1 MKTVVKQFRLT
12 VQNAC
17 IFHRRYF
24 VVRGCV
30 GGDTVTG
37 HDNVSDSDDTVDDFE
52 NVNHKEDQDS
62 DDGGNG
68 SGGGSGGS
76 GSNVGRKR
84 DQ

>member
-24 VVRGCV
+24 VV
-30 GGDTVTG
+30 GGRCGGATVTG
-37 HDNVSDSDDTVDDFE
+37 HDEVSDSDDTVDDFE

-62 DDGGNG
+62 DG
-68 SGGGSGGS
+68 GGGSGGS
-76 GSNVGRKR
+76 GSKVGRKR